1 MVIFL
6 EVGLVVFKGV
16 VIFGYCFMIIKL
28 RILWFIYGIDV
39 CLNFDLIIYKED
51 KKIKV
56 DGIDRCNDCFFFIV
70 IVGIEI
76 DIGEEKIESYEIILK
91 Y

>member
-39 CLNFDLIIYKED
+39 CLLFDLIKYKED
-51 KKIKV
+51 KKIKIG
-56 DGIDRCNDCFFFIV
+56 DIDRCRDCFFFIV

-76 DIGEEKIESYEIILK
+76 EVGEKKIEFYEIILK